1 MAMHPLLDETTR
13 RDHQRTNLTH
23 SAIIVGGI
31 AAVLAVATLMI
42 WGPFGVVVAFA
53 TIGGIV
59 LLAPRVPPETVMR
72 LYRATPLPASHAG
85 PLDHILAT
93 LAARAQLPRPPALY
107 VIPSMALNAFATG
120 TPERSAIG
128 VTEGLLRRLTMREI
142 AGVMAHEMSHIRNG
156 DLRVMGLADV
166 MSRFV
171 QSLSYVA
178 VLLAVINLT
187 AQMGGE
193 EGMPWIAILLLY
205 LAPAITGLLQLALS
219 RTRELDADQEGA
231 MLTGDPLG
239 LASALRRIETYT
251 GRVWEEM
258 MLPVP
263 ARRIPFPSVLR
274 SHPETEERVRRLL
287 AMEGQMKSPPIT
299 VGDGPMISLVGLGPG
314 EMRPRYR
321 FPGLWY

>member
-1 MAMHPLLDETTR
+1 
-13 RDHQRTNLTH
+13 
-23 SAIIVGGI
+23 
-31 AAVLAVATLMI
+31 
-42 WGPFGVVVAFA
+42 
-53 TIGGIV
+53 
-59 LLAPRVPPETVMR
+59 
-72 LYRATPLPASHAG
+72 
-85 PLDHILAT
+85 
-93 LAARAQLPRPPALY
+93 
-107 VIPSMALNAFATG
+107 
-120 TPERSAIG
+120 
-128 VTEGLLRRLTMREI
+128 
-142 AGVMAHEMSHIRNG
+142 
-156 DLRVMGLADV
+156 MGLADV

-287 AMEGQMKSPPIT
+287 AMEGQMKSPPIA